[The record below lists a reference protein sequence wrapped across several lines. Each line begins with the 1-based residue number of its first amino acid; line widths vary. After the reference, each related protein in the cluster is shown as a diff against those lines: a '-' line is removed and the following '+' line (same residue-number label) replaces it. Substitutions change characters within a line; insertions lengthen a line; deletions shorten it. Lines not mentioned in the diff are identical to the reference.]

1 MQEGDDHDREV
12 NSFSDIMIFR
22 CAKPR
27 RDVPSTPSLLRI
39 MLWSPK
45 SASCCQVSF
54 RICYSF
60 SSQILLELLE
70 PVTMC
75 ENCVSGPSDCQVSR
89 FYNKYSKNFNTF
101 SLQDFCAILDSEG
114 VPHQAG
120 ILWGS

>member
-1 MQEGDDHDREV
+1 MQEGDEHDRDDT
-12 NSFSDIMIFR
+12 FPDIKVSR

-39 MLWSPK
+39 TLWSPK
-45 SASCCQVSF
+45 SASCCRVSF
-54 RICYSF
+54 KF
-60 SSQILLELLE
+60 FNTFASQILLELLE

-89 FYNKYSKNFNTF
+89 FYIKISQILNVF
-101 SLQDFCAILDSEG
+101 SIQDFCAILDSEG

-120 ILWGS
+120 IL